1 MPATAQPGTTPAP
14 QPPPVAEPEHPLD
27 QLTTWEL
34 RNYRQDLEH
43 ALGAIPADVPVARA
57 QLTARLAAVSAE
69 QDDRAKIR
77 AAR

>member
-14 QPPPVAEPEHPLD
+14 PPPPVAEPEHPLD

-34 RNYRQDLEH
+34 RDYRRDLEH
-43 ALGAIPADVPVARA
+43 VLAATPADAPARA
-57 QLTARLAAVSAE
+57 QLTARLAAVVAE
-69 QDDRAKIR
+69 QDDRATIR

>member
-1 MPATAQPGTTPAP
+1 MPATAKPDTNLAS
-14 QPPPVAEPEHPLD
+14 QPPPVAEPEHPVD

-34 RNYRQDLEH
+34 RDYRWDLEC
-43 ALGAIPADVPVARA
+43 ALAAIPADAPARA
-57 QLTARLAAVSAE
+57 QLTARLATVVAE

>member
-1 MPATAQPGTTPAP
+1 MPATAKPGTTPAP
-14 QPPPVAEPEHPLD
+14 QPPPVSEPEHPLD

-34 RNYRQDLEH
+34 RDYRSDLEC
-43 ALGAIPADVPVARA
+43 ALAAIPADAPARA
-57 QLTARLAAVSAE
+57 QLTARLAAVVAE

>member
-14 QPPPVAEPEHPLD
+14 QPPPVSAPEHPLD

-34 RNYRQDLEH
+34 SNHRRDLEH
-43 ALGAIPADVPVARA
+43 ALAAVPAGVPAHA
-57 QLTARLAAVSAE
+57 QLTARLAAVVAE

>member
-1 MPATAQPGTTPAP
+1 MPAAQPDTASAP
-14 QPPPVAEPEHPLD
+14 QPPPVHEPKHPLD

-34 RNYRQDLEH
+34 RDYRWDLEC
-43 ALGAIPADVPVARA
+43 ALAAIPADAPARA
-57 QLTARLAAVSAE
+57 QLTARLAAVIAE

>member
-1 MPATAQPGTTPAP
+1 MPATAQPAATSAP
-14 QPPPVAEPEHPLD
+14 QPPSVSEPEHPLD

-34 RNYRQDLEH
+34 RDYRSDLEG
-43 ALGAIPADVPVARA
+43 ALAAIPADAPASA
-57 QLTARLAAVSAE
+57 QLAAVVAE

>member
-1 MPATAQPGTTPAP
+1 MPATAKPDTNLASQPS
-14 QPPPVAEPEHPLD
+14 PVSEPEHPLD

-34 RNYRQDLEH
+34 RDYRRDLEC
-43 ALGAIPADVPVARA
+43 ALAAFPADAPARS
-57 QLTARLAAVSAE
+57 QLTARLAAVVAE